1 MAENDLQLR
10 VAQAMRR
17 RREAMG
23 ISQEAFADRVDLHR
37 TYYSSIERGERNVSL
52 KNLNVIATGLD
63 VLLSKLIAEAE
74 VIARPRRGVPA
85 RPTVKRSTPVR

>member
-1 MAENDLQLR
+1 MTENDLQLR
-10 VAQAMRR
+10 VALAMRR

-52 KNLNVIATGLD
+52 KNLGVIAQGLN
-63 VLLSKLIAEAE
+63 VPLSKLIGEAE
-74 VIARPRRGVPA
+74 VLLRPRTSRLL
-85 RPTVKRSTPVR
+85 RPVKRALPPR